1 MFVMVIY
8 ANQHAHVGW
17 SFLQLYM
24 TVTLCL
30 TVTPNPCIVPCVS
43 QARAL
48 LRSSR
53 ILVLDEATSNVDQAA
68 DALLQATLRR
78 AFAQCTVLTIAHRL
92 NTISDADRCG

>member
-1 MFVMVIY
+1 MY
-8 ANQHAHVGW
+8 
-17 SFLQLYM
+17 
-24 TVTLCL
+24 
-30 TVTPNPCIVPCVS
+30 

-78 AFAQCTVLTIAHRL
+78 AFAHCTVLTIAHRL
-92 NTISDADRCG
+92 NTISDADRYAQYGREAGEGVGGNMVGSDASETQMKRPSS